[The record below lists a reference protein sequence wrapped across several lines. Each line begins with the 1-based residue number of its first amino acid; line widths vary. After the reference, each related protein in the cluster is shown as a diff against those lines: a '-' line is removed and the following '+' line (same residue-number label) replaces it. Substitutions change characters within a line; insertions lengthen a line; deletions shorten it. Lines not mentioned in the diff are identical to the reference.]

1 MSHIMPMVDLRRVLP
16 RGYLRQGI
24 VAITLFAALCRG
36 LIPIGF
42 MPGVVQGSAGLMLC
56 DGMAHQTHHGGQPA
70 PGTHTPCPFAMSGGA
85 PLAATIDFAEARRLP
100 QRAALPV
107 ALSLLP
113 TAAPARHTAPRGPP
127 SLWLIL
133 V

>member
-1 MSHIMPMVDLRRVLP
+1 MVDLRRVL
-16 RGYLRQGI
+16 RREYLRQGI

-42 MPGVVQGSAGLMLC
+42 MPGVVQGSVGLMLC
-56 DGMAHQTHHGGQPA
+56 DGTAHHPHHGGQPVPA
-70 PGTHTPCPFAMSGGA
+70 THTPCPFAMSGGA
-85 PLAATIDFAEARRLP
+85 AALSATIDFAEARWLP

-113 TAAPARHTAPRGPP
+113 TATPARHTAPRGPP
-127 SLWLIL
+127 SL